1 MNGFQ
6 ATMIMAAIGATV
18 FAMLVMIMSV
28 VIMMRMTMM
37 IVMVVAAVRP
47 AVFAMFMVMTMVMV
61 VMIVIIRLQ
70 ESGFDFQNTV
80 EIESI
85 AAENGVERHI
95 AFHRAVDFRIR
106 IDAAD
111 ARFDFFD
118 FSRRHQIR
126 LVDDDDIGK
135 GDLVLGFGR
144 IFQTRGQEFR
154 IRHCDNRIEAGL
166 VCNVLIDKEGL
177 RDGGGIS
184 QTCGLDNDRVKLAL
198 TLHQAF
204 DDADEIAAH
213 RAADAAI
220 VHLEHFFI
228 GADDEIIVDADLAE
242 FIHNDR
248 IFMAMLL
255 GEDAVEQSGLAGT
268 KIAGEHGDGC
278 LLRHN
283 CLRKGSGRM
292 RPAGK
297 GRGDM

>member
-1 MNGFQ
+1 
-6 ATMIMAAIGATV
+6 
-18 FAMLVMIMSV
+18 
-28 VIMMRMTMM
+28 
-37 IVMVVAAVRP
+37 MV
-47 AVFAMFMVMTMVMV
+47 MVMTMVMM

-70 ESGFDFQNTV
+70 ESGFNFQNTV
-80 EIESI
+80 EIERI
-85 AAENGVERHI
+85 AAEHGIEQHI
-95 AFHRAVDFRIR
+95 AFHCAVNLRIR

-111 ARFDFFD
+111 TRFDFFD
-118 FSRRHQIR
+118 FSRCHQIR

-135 GDLVLGFGR
+135 CDLVFGFGR

-166 VCNVLIDKEGL
+166 VGNVLIDKEGL
-177 RDGGGIS
+177 RDGRRIS
-184 QTCGLDNDRVKLAL
+184 QTCGLDNDRIKLAL
-198 TLHQAF
+198 ALHQAF

-228 GADDEIIVDADLAE
+228 GTDDQIIVDADLAE

-248 IFMAMLL
+248 IFMAMLF
-255 GEDAVEQSGLAGT
+255 GEDAVKQSGLAGS

-283 CLRKGSGRM
+283 CLRRGSGHTG
-292 RPAGK
+292 PAGK